1 MLEIYGRSIVNAILD
16 TPLYLSLARRYIGIK
31 LLNEK
36 QPLFGSVDVCNVCNL
51 HCKHCYWWLSR
62 EEGEDYGLSI
72 EEWRVI
78 IRRFF
83 KRKVLHVGI
92 AGGEPLLRYDVV
104 RLFCEE
110 MPGHVSVIT
119 NGTIPL
125 QRIDGLYFYF
135 VSLDGIKEAHDQIRG
150 KGSYDTTRRNIL
162 DYIKR
167 YSTDGYKAWKD
178 IWLSL
183 TINSINYRFIED
195 YIKEWYGIVN
205 KVAVQF
211 HTPFIDDDPLMLR
224 FGYKRDRVIDE
235 LLMLS
240 KKYPNF
246 IANKPKQLNLLRKSW
261 GGKGRVPIACPS
273 WAVLAL
279 DHMGRVKKP
288 CCIGSYDNS
297 AVKPICEEC
306 GLSIYS
312 LLYSIGIKNNM

>member
-1 MLEIYGRSIVNAILD
+1 MEIYGRNILDAILD
-16 TPLYLSLARRYIGIK
+16 APLYLSLARKYIGIR

-62 EEGEDYGLSI
+62 EGGDDGLSI
-72 EEWRVI
+72 EEWRGI

-83 KRKVLHVGI
+83 KGKVLHVGI

-110 MPGHVSVIT
+110 MPKHVSVIT

-125 QRIDGLYFYF
+125 ERIDGLYFYF
-135 VSLDGIKEAHDQIRG
+135 VSVDGIKEAHDQIRG
-150 KGSYDTTRRNIL
+150 KGSYDTIRSNIL
-162 DYIKR
+162 GYIKR
-167 YSTDGYKAWKD
+167 YNTKGYKAWKD

-183 TINSINYRFIED
+183 TINSINYRSIED

-211 HTPFIDDDPLMLR
+211 HTPFIEGDPLMLG
-224 FGYKRDRVIDE
+224 FGYERDMVIDK
-235 LLMLS
+235 LLQLS
-240 KKYPNF
+240 KEYPNF
-246 IANKPKQLNLLRKSW
+246 IVNKPRQLNLLRKSW
-261 GGKGRVPIACPS
+261 GGKGRVPIECPS

-279 DHMGRVKKP
+279 DHMGRVKRP
-288 CCIGSYDNS
+288 CCIGSYDVN
-297 AVKPICEEC
+297 AIKPICEEC

-312 LLYSIGIKNNM
+312 SLYSIGIRNSL